1 MIDFENVFV
10 DAVRTAVT
18 KKFPKATVVSE
29 FVPKP
34 SSFPHVYIRET
45 DNASEALSFRVTGGE
60 INARLS
66 YTVDVFSN
74 KKSGKKSEC
83 KAVMAAVDSTMQ
95 SYNFQRT
102 FCNPFPNEN
111 DASIYRM
118 VARYS
123 KLQSTKMEV

>member
-1 MIDFENVFV
+1 M
-10 DAVRTAVT
+10 RTAVT

-45 DNASEALSFRVTGGE
+45 DNASEVLSFRVTGGE
-60 INARLS
+60 TNARLS

>member
-60 INARLS
+60 TNARLS

-83 KAVMAAVDSTMQ
+83 KAVMAAVDEIMQ
-95 SYNFQRT
+95 GYHFQRT

>member
-10 DAVRTAVT
+10 DAVQTAVT

-45 DNASEALSFRVTGGE
+45 DNASETLSFRVTGGE
-60 INARLS
+60 ANARLS

-83 KAVMAAVDSTMQ
+83 KACDDSAFFKAMIAKAEAADKKQAKNT
-95 SYNFQRT
+95 
-102 FCNPFPNEN
+102 
-111 DASIYRM
+111 
-118 VARYS
+118 
-123 KLQSTKMEV
+123 

>member
-60 INARLS
+60 ANARLS
-66 YTVDVFSN
+66 YTVDVFST

>member
-60 INARLS
+60 TNARLS
-66 YTVDVFSN
+66 YTADVFSN